1 VFRQLNGFEQVIA
14 ERVLYLPQQ
23 LTGRVLASGD
33 AAWSDSLPRWY
44 PPRCTPAGD
53 PASATTGGAQ
63 GFAPQAAESGYKVE
77 GVVGRYS
84 QTPADP
90 DADFVQPR
98 ALFKRV
104 MTAGER
110 ERLCCNIAHLLGM
123 ARPDIQERMIAI
135 FNKVDPEYGAGV
147 KERIDAFLAMGGRG
161 LTSSKDPTGFKPDLV
176 DVRIKA
182 GNSVVDASRL
192 YLTCPHRDILARSG
206 VSETAEAAA
215 GAGKP
220 AAPGS
225 QPGQPVEPFVTGSSA
240 VGTVSAGMGA
250 VKGALK
256 AAVQGVKA
264 IVTDTTGS
272 GTGQLA

>member
-1 VFRQLNGFEQVIA
+1 MRL
-14 ERVLYLPQQ
+14 
-23 LTGRVLASGD
+23 GRITVSTVE
-33 AAWSDSLPRWY
+33 
-44 PPRCTPAGD
+44 PPCCTRAGD

-63 GFAPQAAESGYKVE
+63 GFAPKAAESGYKVE

-147 KERIDAFLAMGGRG
+147 KERIDAFLAVGGRG

-176 DVRIKA
+176 DVRIKT

-240 VGTVSAGMGA
+240 VGTVSAGIGA

-272 GTGQLA
+272 RTGQLA